1 MIKKSVT
8 LSIALFI
15 LVLAQ
20 AHEFWMQPSVFKV
33 KQGDRVVI
41 DFMVGENFTGEFWN
55 LKRHRVEE
63 LKLINHKGAEDL
75 SSIVSESQG
84 NNLTLMCNEAGTQ
97 LIAMKSN
104 NAFIELDADKF
115 NEYLKEDGI
124 EDILKLRT
132 ETNTLDKPAKEFY
145 ARCAKVLLQVGDL
158 YDDTYKKVTGMPL
171 EIVPLSHPYK
181 AKVGEEVKFQLLFKG
196 EPLPFSMIK
205 VWNRKDN
212 QTILQNLYTEKDG
225 IVRVR
230 LGNTGSWMISS
241 VKMVESTNA
250 EADWQSYWATYVFG
264 L

>member
-1 MIKKSVT
+1 MKKNFLVV
-8 LSIALFI
+8 FI
-15 LVLAQ
+15 LLIYSLAQ

-63 LKLINHKGAEDL
+63 LKLINQKSTEDL
-75 SSIVSESQG
+75 SGVVSESQG
-84 NNLTLMCNEAGTQ
+84 ENLALTCNALGTQ

-104 NAFIELDADKF
+104 NAFIELEADKF
-115 NEYLKEDGI
+115 NAYLKEDGI

-241 VKMVESTNA
+241 VKMIASSNK
-250 EADWQSYWATYVFG
+250 EADWQSYWTTYVFG